1 MRNGRVRTGK
11 NHMREYIMKHIA
23 ISAMVIIA
31 AAVCAVTLSADAA
44 QEKASGAKISDIPG
58 ITTPDRTPHACVD
71 CHVNVPERKVD
82 YRLPSIL
89 AKWKNGADPDIFAK
103 AKAAA
108 PAGAVLTGKHPDVS
122 WIKVIPDDCLKCHKR
137 DSQQAPPFARLLHT
151 IHLVGGKENHFL
163 TKARGTCTSCHKL
176 DQKTGAWHIGSGL
189 AK

>member
-1 MRNGRVRTGK
+1 
-11 NHMREYIMKHIA
+11 MKRIA
-23 ISAMVIIA
+23 ISAMVIVA
-31 AAVCAVTLSADAA
+31 AAVCAAATTAGAA
-44 QEKASGAKISDIPG
+44 QEKASGAKVSDIPG
-58 ITTPDRTPHACVD
+58 ITTPDKTPHACVD

-122 WIKVIPDDCLKCHKR
+122 WIKVIPNDCLTCHKR
-137 DSQQAPPFARLLHT
+137 DSQKAPPFAKLLHT
-151 IHLVGGKENHFL
+151 IHLVGGQENHFL
-163 TKARGTCTSCHKL
+163 ANGRGTCTSCHKL
-176 DQKTGAWHIGSGL
+176 DQKTGAWHIGSGE